1 MGAAAVPLMIASA
14 MTQAYMQKRAADQ
27 AEASALFNEKLAKQR
42 ADKALAI
49 GEAEETAHRMKVGQL
64 TARQEAAAAG
74 SSAIVGQGDPL
85 SVMESTVHLGELDA
99 RTLQNNAASAA
110 RGHSIQ
116 ASVFKSQALDAR
128 FMGSVM
134 PGMTLLGGAAS
145 AAGMYKSGLGGGPA
159 DTGDDPLK
167 PKSGNKTGKR

>member
-1 MGAAAVPLMIASA
+1 MIAST
-14 MTQAYMQKRAADQ
+14 MTQAYMQRRAAQ
-27 AEASALFNEKLAKQR
+27 AAEASAMFNAKLAEQR
-42 ADKALAI
+42 RDRALAI
-49 GEAEETAHRMKVGQL
+49 GESQETAHRMKVGQL

-74 SSAIVGQGDPL
+74 GGAIVGRGDPQ

-110 RGHSIQ
+110 RGHDIQ

-145 AAGMYKSGLGGGPA
+145 AAGMYKLGQGGGPA
-159 DTGDDPLK
+159 DTGEDPLK
-167 PKSGNKTGKR
+167 PKKGNKPPK